1 MEMDCLAY
9 RQEIEKIREENHAK
23 ERCYAEEDDFLYHYK
38 EGDRI
43 KPILNLMLYWGKKR
57 WERPLSL
64 REMTEDIPAL
74 PLKLQQLAGD
84 YKMHIIYMRQIPD
97 EALRDMDSDL
107 KYVLGI
113 MKCTKSLKKYAA
125 YIRENREFFS
135 RIPKSAVDVIDA
147 CTNIKD
153 IRKHLEFVT
162 NENKGEEEADM
173 CYALKQI
180 QKKAEK
186 KGRRRGKRQGIQ
198 QGIQQMNELARRLAA
213 DGRLEELLQAA
224 ADERVCRQLLKEY
237 GI

>member
-1 MEMDCLAY
+1 M
-9 RQEIEKIREENHAK
+9 
-23 ERCYAEEDDFLYHYK
+23 
-38 EGDRI
+38 G
-43 KPILNLMLYWGKKR
+43 
-57 WERPLSL
+57 
-64 REMTEDIPAL
+64 
-74 PLKLQQLAGD
+74 
-84 YKMHIIYMRQIPD
+84 
-97 EALRDMDSDL
+97 
-107 KYVLGI
+107 
-113 MKCTKSLKKYAA
+113 
-125 YIRENREFFS
+125 
-135 RIPKSAVDVIDA
+135 VIDA

-186 KGRRRGKRQGIQ
+186 KGRRRG
-198 QGIQQMNELARRLAA
+198 IQQMNELARRLAA